1 MYSREIISTTR
12 NLIIQHFVFGNS
24 LLTKFIGPTVVKS
37 KTPNN
42 CQRKNVSTS
51 SSSSSSQQNS
61 GSSGGSGNGV
71 NTNTNGLKSMDMS
84 SFIKKSTLFQNNQ
97 SLRGKSTTF
106 EWEIY
111 GLESQVVQMNL
122 NPGSSITAETG
133 SLLEMGSE
141 IEMDTTARGGFL
153 SSFKRMFTGQGL
165 FLTRFV
171 NKSET
176 EKMRIT
182 FSSPYISK
190 IVPIKLSEFGGELIC
205 QKNAFLCGEN
215 SVEIEPRLTKKF
227 TTGFFG
233 GQGFILQRLVGN
245 GMVFVHAGG
254 SIIYRV
260 LLPGEKIRVTTGSIV
275 AFETSVEFDVEFV
288 KGVKN
293 ILFSG
298 EGLSLATITGPGLI
312 ILQSLPF
319 ERLVRAIAG
328 SGLIGGVSTS
338 SSPNDQQQ
346 PQQSQQ
352 SPPTSS
358 H

>member
-24 LLTKFIGPTVVKS
+24 LLTKFIGPTVVKP
-37 KTPNN
+37 KPPTK
-42 CQRKNVSTS
+42 CQRKSVSTS
-51 SSSSSSQQNS
+51 SPSSPQSSQQN
-61 GSSGGSGNGV
+61 GSSNGV
-71 NTNTNGLKSMDMS
+71 NNTNGLKSMDMN

-97 SLRGKSTTF
+97 SLRGKSATF

-122 NPGSSITAETG
+122 NPGTSITAETG

-165 FLTRFV
+165 FLTRFI

-205 QKNAFLCGEN
+205 QKNAFLCGED
-215 SVEIEPRLTKKF
+215 SIEIEPRLTKKF
-227 TTGFFG
+227 KTGFFG
-233 GQGFILQRLVGN
+233 GQGFILQRLIGN

-338 SSPNDQQQ
+338 TSASTDSQQQ
-346 PQQSQQ
+346 QQQSQ
-352 SPPTSS
+352 STPTSS

>member
-37 KTPNN
+37 KQPTK
-42 CQRKNVSTS
+42 CQHKSVSTS
-51 SSSSSSQQNS
+51 SSSSSTQPSSSSQQN
-61 GSSGGSGNGV
+61 GSNGV
-71 NTNTNGLKSMDMS
+71 NTNTNGLKSMDMN

-97 SLRGKSTTF
+97 SLRGKSTSF

-122 NPGSSITAETG
+122 NPGTSITAETG

-165 FLTRFV
+165 FLTRFI
-171 NKSET
+171 NKSES

-205 QKNAFLCGEN
+205 QKNAFLCGED
-215 SVEIEPRLTKKF
+215 SVEIEPVFTKSFK
-227 TTGFFG
+227 TGFFG

-275 AFETSVEFDVEFV
+275 AFETSVEYNAEFV
-288 KGVKN
+288 KGIKN
-293 ILFSG
+293 ILFG
-298 EGLSLATITGPGLI
+298 EGLSLATVTGPGLI

-338 SSPNDQQQ
+338 TSTSTPTDNQ
-346 PQQSQQ
+346 QQSQ
-352 SPPTSS
+352 STPTSS

>member
-1 MYSREIISTTR
+1 MYSREIINTTR

-24 LLTKFIGPTVVKS
+24 LLTKFIGPTIVKQKPS
-37 KTPNN
+37 TK
-42 CQRKNVSTS
+42 CQRKSVSTS
-51 SSSSSSQQNS
+51 SPQSSQQ
-61 GSSGGSGNGV
+61 NGV
-71 NTNTNGLKSMDMS
+71 NTNTNGLKSMDMN

-97 SLRGKSTTF
+97 SLRGKSSTF

-122 NPGSSITAETG
+122 NPGTSITAETG
-133 SLLEMGSE
+133 SLLEMGSD
-141 IEMDTTARGGFL
+141 IEMDTLARGGFL

-165 FLTRFV
+165 FLTRFI

-205 QKNAFLCGEN
+205 QKNAFLCGED
-215 SVEIEPRLTKKF
+215 SIEIEPRLTKKF
-227 TTGFFG
+227 KTGFFG
-233 GQGFILQRLVGN
+233 GQGFILQKLVGN

-338 SSPNDQQQ
+338 SVSNDNQQQQQQQ
-346 PQQSQQ
+346 P
-352 SPPTSS
+352 TSS
-358 H
+358 SH